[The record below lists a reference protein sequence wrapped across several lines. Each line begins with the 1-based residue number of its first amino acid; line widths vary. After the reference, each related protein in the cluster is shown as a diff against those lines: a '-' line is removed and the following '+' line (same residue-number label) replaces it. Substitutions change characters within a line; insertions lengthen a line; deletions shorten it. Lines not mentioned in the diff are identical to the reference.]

1 MGVHRPTVPHE
12 KNGEIS
18 VTHIS
23 TAGDGVATVGRVMG
37 ESREAVTIA
46 FYGVRG
52 STPCSCPELQ
62 RYGGNTA
69 CVTIETPGQDPIVL
83 DLGTGLR
90 MWGLA
95 LGRPESLTVHA
106 LVTHL
111 HWDHVQG
118 LPFFKPLQCET
129 TTLNVYGPGE
139 GGESLGECFNRFMSP
154 PFFPI
159 RTKDLPATIEFRDA
173 LCSDFSIG
181 DASIMA
187 RPVPHTG
194 PTAGYRV
201 TYGDLTVAYV
211 PDHQQPVDTSTVAE
225 SVLELCDGVDMLI
238 HDAQLRA
245 DEFPDKSDWGH
256 CTPAYAVEVARQSGA
271 KSLVLFH
278 HDPSHDDAELDRMT
292 ADACEL
298 ANAAGIPMLA
308 AAEGLKLTLGAGL

>member
-1 MGVHRPTVPHE
+1 MAHE

-23 TAGDGVATVGRVMG
+23 TAVDNVASVGRVMG
-37 ESREAVTIA
+37 EFREVVTIA
-46 FYGVRG
+46 FHGVRG

-90 MWGLA
+90 MWGA
-95 LGRPESLTVHA
+95 TLGRPESLTVHA

-129 TTLNVYGPGE
+129 TTLNVFGPGE
-139 GGESLGECFNRFMSP
+139 GGESMGECFLRFMTP

-159 RTKDLPATIEFRDA
+159 QPKNLPATIEFRDV

-181 DASIMA
+181 DASVMA

-194 PTAGYRV
+194 PTVGYRV
-201 TYGDLTVAYV
+201 TYGDLAVAYV

-238 HDAQLRA
+238 HDAQFRA
-245 DEFPDKSDWGH
+245 DEFPNKSDWGH

-271 KSLVLFH
+271 KSLVMFH
-278 HDPSHDDAELDRMT
+278 HDPSHDDVELDRMT
-292 ADACEL
+292 ADTREL
-298 ANAAGIPMLA
+298 ANAVGIPIIA
-308 AAEGLKLTLGAGL
+308 AAEGLKLVLGAGL